1 MSGGRSAFEV
11 LVSAGEVSG
20 DRIAAPVVE
29 EIQRRCP
36 GTRFF
41 GAGGT
46 ALEQAGVEIRHPISG
61 LSVTG
66 LTEALGRAGGVLR
79 MLADLSLQG
88 LRRRPDLALLVDF
101 PGANLRLASALGRAG
116 IPILYYVAPQRWAW
130 LGSHIGVLRQRVQRL
145 AVTLPF
151 EEPWFRERGIDARF
165 VGHPLL
171 ELFSPLPRAAA
182 RQRIGLDSGPVLALM
197 PGSRV
202 NEVRRHFP
210 MFLQA
215 AARLGIRP
223 VLGLAPGDAGQ
234 LARSLCPSLQW
245 ASADVALSAADVAL
259 CASGTVTLEAAM
271 AGVPEVVC
279 YRLSAL
285 TFAVARR
292 LVKVEMVALPNLI
305 LGRRL
310 LPELIQEQMTP
321 AALCEAVESLL
332 RPDEARRVKAGLA
345 QVVGML
351 GEPGA
356 SQRVAEMALELMERP
371 SSR

>member
-1 MSGGRSAFEV
+1 V

-36 GTRFF
+36 GARFF

-46 ALEQAGVEIRHPISG
+46 ALEQAGVEILHPISR

-171 ELFSPLPRAAA
+171 ELFSPLPRAVA
-182 RQRIGLDSGPVLALM
+182 RQRIGLDNGPALALL

-202 NEVRRHFP
+202 NEVQRHLP
-210 MFLQA
+210 VFLRA
-215 AARLGIRP
+215 VARLGMEP
-223 VLGLAPGDAGQ
+223 VLAAAPGDAGR
-234 LARSLCPSLQW
+234 LARAMAPALKR
-245 ASADVALSAADVAL
+245 AKADVALSAADVAL
-259 CASGTVTLEAAM
+259 CASGTATLEAAM
-271 AGVPEVVC
+271 AGVPAVVC
-279 YRLSAL
+279 YRLSPL
-285 TFAVARR
+285 THAVARR
-292 LVKVEMVALPNLI
+292 LVKVEMVALPNLV
-305 LGRRL
+305 LGQRL
-310 LPELIQEQMTP
+310 LPELIQRQMTP
-321 AALCEAVESLL
+321 AALCEEVERLL
-332 RPDEARRVKAGLA
+332 RPDEARRVRAGLA

-351 GEPGA
+351 GEPDA
-356 SQRVAEMALELMERP
+356 SRRVAEMALELMERP
-371 SSR
+371 NASSSR